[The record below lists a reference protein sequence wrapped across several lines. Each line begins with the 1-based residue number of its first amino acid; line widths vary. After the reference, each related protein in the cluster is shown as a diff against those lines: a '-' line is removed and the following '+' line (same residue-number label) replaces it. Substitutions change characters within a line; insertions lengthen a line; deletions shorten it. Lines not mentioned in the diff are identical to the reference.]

1 MENIYYNSDSDTTAP
16 IVLFV
21 YNRPWHTRQTVE
33 ALRKNEFVSISDLF
47 IYSDGPRDESAKEK
61 VDEVRAYIKTISGF
75 KSVNIIERNTNWG
88 LAANI
93 INGVTEI
100 INKYGKII
108 VLEDDLITS
117 PYFLKFMNDAL
128 EFYKNY
134 KKVWHIAGWNYPINT
149 DGLEDIFLWRV
160 MNCWGW
166 ATWADRWKYFE
177 KNTDNLISNFSKE
190 DIKRFNLEGAENF
203 WNQIK
208 ANKERRIDT
217 WAIYWYASIF
227 KNNGL
232 CLNPAVSHVINIGMD
247 GSGQHCGNNTNSLEI
262 YFDNSQY
269 PSEYTFTSNFFESK
283 QAVDKIKHYLKSK
296 KKNVVVR
303 AINKSGRITL
313 GKNLIR

>member
-1 MENIYYNSDSDTTAP
+1 
-16 IVLFV
+16 
-21 YNRPWHTRQTVE
+21 VE